1 MIDTKTIE
9 VKLGEIPEGRPMRVA
24 QNGVGILVVR
34 QGGEIKA
41 YLDVCPHAGWKLS
54 DGEMDGNLIE
64 CPGHT
69 WRFDLATGHCT
80 DVPAYRLTPV
90 SVLIRGDVVSFQW

>member
-9 VKLGEIPEGRPMRVA
+9 ATLTDIPEGQPTRLS
-24 QNGVGILVVR
+24 QDGEGILVLR
-34 QGGEIKA
+34 RGNEIKA
-41 YLDVCPHAGWKLS
+41 YLDICPHAGWKLS
-54 DGEMDGNLIE
+54 DGELEGNLIE

-69 WRFDLATGHCT
+69 WRFDMMSGRCA

-90 SVLIRGDVVSFQW
+90 NVIAEGDKVFFNW